1 MFTIKILENLLVVR
15 STREKRNSNCPPPNL
30 LRIMRKA
37 NCSDENLSDKMEKL
51 RKVTVS
57 LTIYEKLSV
66 ELRYCNGSHSKFDLP
81 FTIDHIRE
89 SDVFAGAWIRVSDVL
104 LLWKSTA
111 RIISIS
117 SNPIEWKQ
125 WIVNSIHILI
135 LWPRTDV

>member
-1 MFTIKILENLLVVR
+1 MLENLLVVR

-30 LRIMRKA
+30 SRIMGKA
-37 NCSDENLSDKMEKL
+37 NCSDEPLGQNG
-51 RKVTVS
+51 KVGEGDS
-57 LTIYEKLSV
+57 QSYYIYEKLSV
-66 ELRYCNGSHSKFDLP
+66 ELRYCNGIHSKFDLP
-81 FTIDHIRE
+81 LTIDHIRE

-125 WIVNSIHILI
+125 WIVNSFHILI